1 MSFTKQIREYSI
13 KNPNTIL
20 DVSKVKDTVFS
31 EIPYKTLLKILNRL
45 EIEGVLSPVSN
56 VRYSWGISGIL
67 NQTA

>member
-31 EIPYKTLLKILNRL
+31 EIPYKTLFPYAHVFPTFPRSKVCKRL
-45 EIEGVLSPVSN
+45 F
-56 VRYSWGISGIL
+56 
-67 NQTA
+67 QTLAERFLGMNF